1 MKIAIE
7 QIKINEDARIRK
19 DTGNLQTLQN
29 SIAQLGLI
37 NPILIDEQS
46 NLVAGYRRLAACR
59 NLLWKEVDVRIVD
72 FSGDEMKMLDAEIA
86 ENFFRKDFSPEEI
99 LSTQNRRQHIIEKQR
114 KKGRFEKFWLW
125 LKSLF
130 K

>member
-19 DTGNLQTLQN
+19 ETGDLQTLQN

-46 NLVAGYRRLAACR
+46 NLVAGYRRLTACR